1 MQARRTRKAGAV
13 TDNPTGPLGVPRWAA
28 LFPDRDAVV
37 IDGVRHS
44 FGQLYANATRG
55 AQLLSDLGVGAG
67 ARVGLAMRNRI
78 EYLEINLAAW
88 LCDAATVPFAYK
100 STSEELDYLVDDAD
114 MSVLFVE
121 DDGARGSTPV
131 PTITWGEWT
140 KRIGRYPGLAPGAHA
155 SPLVERVIAY
165 TSGTT
170 GRPKALRRNGSPD
183 GATTQDPGP
192 WLQQFPVDSST
203 GIHLCVAPMYHAQPR
218 LFTHAALDWGHT
230 VVMMRGFDA
239 RTALE
244 LIERE
249 RVTSI
254 SMAPIHFVRIL
265 KLGPEVINAYDLS
278 SVRFVVHS
286 ASPVSPGVKQEII
299 RLFPNAVWEMYGGTE
314 GTFTIIGPDEWLKK
328 PGSVGRSTPGR
339 DISILDDSGN
349 PMPTGVV
356 GRVFRHEPDPARR
369 FIYADAPGATAE
381 AWHGEWFTIG
391 EMGYLD
397 EDQYLYLTDRVKD
410 IIVRGGVNISSSE
423 VEAVLAEHPDVHD
436 AAVIGIP
443 DDDYGEAVLAVVEAD
458 GPIDTAG
465 VLAHCRARLASAKC
479 PGRIDVV
486 ESLPREP
493 TGKLRK
499 RFLRES
505 YWQSA
510 GRAI

>member
-1 MQARRTRKAGAV
+1 MA
-13 TDNPTGPLGVPRWAA
+13 DPTGPLGVPRWAA
-28 LFPDRDAVV
+28 LHHGRDAVI
-37 IDGVRHS
+37 IDGARHS
-44 FGQLYANATRG
+44 FGQLYANASRG
-55 AQLLSDLGVGAG
+55 AQLLADLGVGPG

-88 LCDAATVPFAYK
+88 LSDAVMVPFAYR
-100 STSEELDYLVDDAD
+100 STSDELDYLVKDAA
-114 MSVLFVE
+114 MSVLFME
-121 DDGARGSTPV
+121 DDGARSSTPV
-131 PTITWGEWT
+131 PTLSWGEW
-140 KRIGRYPGLAPGAHA
+140 KQRIGAYPSVAPGAHA
-155 SPLVERVIAY
+155 APLVERVVSY

-170 GRPKALRRNGSPD
+170 GRPKSLRRNDSPD
-183 GATTQDPGP
+183 GSSVHDPGP
-192 WLQQFPVDSST
+192 WLEQFPVDFST

-239 RTALE
+239 ATALE

-265 KLGPEVINAYDLS
+265 KLEPEVISSYDLS

-286 ASPVSPGVKQEII
+286 ASPVAPALKRQII
-299 RLFPNAVWEMYGGTE
+299 ELFPNAVWEMYGGTE

-328 PGSVGRSTPGR
+328 PGSVGRSMPGR
-339 DISILDDSGN
+339 DISILDEAGN
-349 PMPTGVV
+349 PSPPGVV

-369 FIYADAPGATAE
+369 FVYADAPDATAD
-381 AWHGEWFTIG
+381 AWQGEWFTIG

-397 EDQYLYLTDRVKD
+397 EDQYLFLTDRVKD

-423 VEAVLAEHPDVHD
+423 VEAVLTEHPDVQD
-436 AAVIGIP
+436 AAVIGMP
-443 DDDYGEAVLAVVEAD
+443 DDDYGEAVLAIVEAR
-458 GPIDTAG
+458 GAIDTAD
-465 VLAHCRARLASAKC
+465 VLDHCRSRLASGKC
-479 PGRIDVV
+479 PSRIDVV
-486 ESLPREP
+486 ETLPREP

-499 RFLRES
+499 RVLREL
-505 YWQSA
+505 YWKAA